1 MLNFDWWWAVVLLPL
16 PLLVRWL
23 LPAAARRRQAA
34 LKVPFYDTLHN
45 SGAASSVTGASR
57 NIMLVAVLMWIALV
71 VAAMR
76 PQWLGEP
83 IDTPLS
89 GRDIMLGLD
98 ISGSMRERDFE
109 VNGRTVERLEA
120 AKVVA
125 SEFIAQRQGDRVG
138 LVLFGD
144 NAQVQTPLTYD
155 LQTVQHFL
163 RETVVG
169 LIGSSTA
176 IGDAIGLA
184 VKRLRSRPA
193 ESRVFILLTDGAN
206 TAGAV
211 TPAEAAAFAA
221 ENDIRIHT
229 IGVGAEAVTVEG
241 LFGKRVIN
249 PSRSLDEDALKEI
262 AGVTGGQY
270 FRARNTDEMV
280 RIYKVINELEPS
292 QLDGAQL
299 RPLSELYIWPLAMAL
314 MLSSL
319 LVWQRSRF

>member
-1 MLNFDWWWAVVLLPL
+1 MFSFAWWWVIVVLPL
-16 PLLVRWL
+16 PLLVRVL
-23 LPAAARRRQAA
+23 LPAAASRQQAA
-34 LKVPFYDTLHN
+34 LAIPFYDAMQSVLADAN
-45 SGAASSVTGASR
+45 SRRGNVWSM
-57 NIMLVAVLMWIALV
+57 MLAVLMWLALV
-71 VAAMR
+71 MAAMR

-83 IDTPLS
+83 IDVPLT

-98 ISGSMRERDFE
+98 ISGSMRERDFS
-109 VNGRTVERLEA
+109 VNNRTVERLEA

-125 SEFIAQRQGDRVG
+125 SEFIAKRQGDRVG
-138 LVLFGD
+138 LILFGD

-163 RETVVG
+163 NETIVG

-184 VKRLRSRPA
+184 VKRLRARPA

-211 TPAEAAAFAA
+211 SPVEAATVAA
-221 ENDIRIHT
+221 QNDIRIHT

-249 PSRSLDEDALKEI
+249 PSRSLDEETLQAI
-262 AGVTGGQY
+262 ADTTGGQY
-270 FRARNTDEMV
+270 FRARNTVEMV
-280 RIYKVINELEPS
+280 QIYDLINTLEPS
-292 QLDGAQL
+292 ETDGARL
-299 RPLSELYIWPLAMAL
+299 RPLTELYIWPLALAL
-314 MLSSL
+314 FCSAVV
-319 LVWQRSRF
+319 VWQRGK

>member
-1 MLNFDWWWAVVLLPL
+1 M
-16 PLLVRWL
+16 
-23 LPAAARRRQAA
+23 
-34 LKVPFYDTLHN
+34 PFYDALQ
-45 SGAASSVTGASR
+45 SVFATSKALQGGVWSLLIAT
-57 NIMLVAVLMWIALV
+57 IMWIALV
-71 VAAMR
+71 AAAMR

-83 IDTPLS
+83 LDVPLT

-98 ISGSMRERDFE
+98 ISGSMRERDFN
-109 VNGRTVERLEA
+109 VSGRTVERLEA

-125 SEFIAQRQGDRVG
+125 NEFIAKREGDRVG
-138 LVLFGD
+138 LILFGD

-163 RETVVG
+163 GETIVG

-211 TPAEAAAFAA
+211 SPAEAAKVAA
-221 ENDIRIHT
+221 DNDIRIHT

-249 PSRSLDEDALKEI
+249 PSKSLDEKTLQEI
-262 AGVTGGQY
+262 ADTTGGQY
-270 FRARNTDEMV
+270 FRARNTAEMV
-280 RIYKVINELEPS
+280 EIYDVINALEPTEI
-292 QLDGAQL
+292 DGASL
-299 RPLSELYIWPLAMAL
+299 RPLTELYIWPLALAL
-314 MLSSL
+314 LCSGL
-319 LVWQRSRF
+319 IVWQRGVK

>member
-1 MLNFDWWWAVVLLPL
+1 MFSFAWWWMIVVLPL
-16 PLLVRWL
+16 PLLVRWFW
-23 LPAAARRRQAA
+23 PAAATRQQAA
-34 LKVPFYDTLHN
+34 LTVPFYDAMQSVLATTKGLHTAGW
-45 SGAASSVTGASR
+45 SLFLAS
-57 NIMLVAVLMWIALV
+57 MMWLALV
-71 VAAMR
+71 SAAMR

-83 IDTPLS
+83 LDVPLT

-98 ISGSMRERDFE
+98 ISGSMREQDFS

-125 SEFIAQRQGDRVG
+125 SEFIAKREGDRVG
-138 LVLFGD
+138 LILFGD
-144 NAQVQTPLTYD
+144 NAQVQTPLSYD

-163 RETVVG
+163 NETIVG

-211 TPAEAAAFAA
+211 SPLEAAGVAA
-221 ENDIRIHT
+221 QNDIRIHT
-229 IGVGAEAVTVEG
+229 IGVGTEAVTVEG

-249 PSRSLDEDALKEI
+249 PSRSLDEETLQAI
-262 AGVTGGQY
+262 AETTGGQY
-270 FRARNTDEMV
+270 FRARNTAEMV
-280 RIYKVINELEPS
+280 EIYDLINTLEPS
-292 QLDGAQL
+292 EIDGASL
-299 RPLSELYIWPLAMAL
+299 RPLTELYIWPLALAL
-314 MLSSL
+314 LCSAMI
-319 LVWQRSRF
+319 VWQRGRN